1 MTRSSEAV
9 AGVQAEF
16 RRMSALSTLI
26 SHAIAERVGIHST
39 DMECLDVLLMSGPA
53 TAGQIAD
60 RTGLTTGAVTRLVDR
75 LASRGLVRRREDPAD
90 RRRVIVEPVLDECR
104 RVAGTHF
111 DGLKAAFD
119 AYLSQFNDS
128 ELESVRRFLAGAN
141 DVALEQLQALRE
153 QAAAVTD
160 SAGTPAR

>member
-1 MTRSSEAV
+1 LYGSDRSDGRTTVSTQRITGERQTV
-9 AGVQAEF
+9 ASVQAEF

-53 TAGQIAD
+53 TAGQLAE

-90 RRRVIVEPVLDECR
+90 RRRVIVEPVLE
-104 RVAGTHF
+104 F
-111 DGLKAAFD
+111 
-119 AYLSQFNDS
+119 
-128 ELESVRRFLAGAN
+128 VRHFLAGAN
-141 DVALEQLQALRE
+141 AVALQQLQALRE
-153 QAAAVTD
+153 SGGTVRD
-160 SAGTPAR
+160 SAETPDR